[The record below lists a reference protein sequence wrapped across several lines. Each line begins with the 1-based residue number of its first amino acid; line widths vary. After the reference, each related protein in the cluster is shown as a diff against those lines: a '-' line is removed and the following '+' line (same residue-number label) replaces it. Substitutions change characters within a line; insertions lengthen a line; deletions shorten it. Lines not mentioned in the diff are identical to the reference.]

1 MEFCP
6 RFIVEAE
13 VPTAGALRDGFT
25 VIDIELEEGEL
36 TGGLALSVV
45 VQVTEY
51 EPAAS
56 LKKYVFESLSN
67 VVAPTDQW

>member
-6 RFIVEAE
+6 RFIVPAEAS
-13 VPTAGALRDGFT
+13 TAGLLSAGFT

-36 TGGLALSVV
+36 TGGLALSVI

-51 EPAAS
+51 EPAA
-56 LKKYVFESLSN
+56 
-67 VVAPTDQW
+67 